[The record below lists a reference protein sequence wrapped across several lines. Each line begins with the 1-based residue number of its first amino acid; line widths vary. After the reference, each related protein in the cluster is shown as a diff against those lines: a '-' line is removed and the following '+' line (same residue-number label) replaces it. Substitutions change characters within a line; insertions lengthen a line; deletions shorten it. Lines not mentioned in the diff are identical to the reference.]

1 MMKKILFKYKEH
13 PGDLFRNTD
22 VIELPNP
29 DNNLEDFL
37 ICFLDNYQSD
47 KRIAH
52 IDDLSKLV
60 ENEFLDENEKE
71 RFKNFIGNKTQEE
84 LLSEIELIENELKA
98 EAFRNFYYLLLSNKI
113 EIVKAINVL
122 QMN

>member
-1 MMKKILFKYKEH
+1 MKKILFKYKEH

-37 ICFLDNYQSD
+37 IWFLDNYQSD

>member
-71 RFKNFIGNKTQEE
+71 RFENFIGNKTQEE

-98 EAFRNFYYLLLSNKI
+98 EAFRNFYNLLLSNKI